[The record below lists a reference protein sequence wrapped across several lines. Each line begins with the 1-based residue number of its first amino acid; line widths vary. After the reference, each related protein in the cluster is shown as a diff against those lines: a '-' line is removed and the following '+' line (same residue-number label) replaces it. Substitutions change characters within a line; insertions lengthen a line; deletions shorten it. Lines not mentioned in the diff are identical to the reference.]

1 MLNKIL
7 LKNYLLDKSN
17 DLILIKLFLSF
28 GMAIISILPTL
39 YLRHLGLSNS
49 EIGLL
54 MGGTLFLS
62 ILISMFTTAFLE
74 RINEYKIF
82 VTSII
87 VPAICLVFI
96 LIFENLYFFIFYL
109 ILLSIFNTFK
119 NNSFSIIFRD
129 VTKKSEYSKK
139 QGLMYALL
147 NIGWF
152 VGPLLAGLILEN
164 YSFFETFGLALMFI
178 TISIIISL
186 AIKFDLKVKDR
197 IIYDNN
203 IIENFKYYIKRKKLN
218 KAYLI
223 NFGSGI
229 WYTLIFTFM
238 PLYILDSGL
247 GEAWVGIFISL
258 TQLPLVLIQLKLG
271 YFIEKFGTKNLMKYS
286 YIYLII
292 VSILCFISP
301 NVYTIMVLLMST
313 AVALGFIEPLR
324 DIYFFKS
331 VKSIDEE
338 KTYPIFNTASPL
350 GAVFGRLFLSYIVLL
365 FAFEYIFLTM
375 GILMLI
381 FAGVCYTLKN
391 YNN

>member
-338 KTYPIFNTASPL
+338 KN
-350 GAVFGRLFLSYIVLL
+350 
-365 FAFEYIFLTM
+365 E
-375 GILMLI
+375 
-381 FAGVCYTLKN
+381 
-391 YNN
+391 